1 MNKRKRKK
9 FKLKEFL
16 NDGRRIRDRTEFDVE
31 DKICTLLQMYYIK
44 REAWFGGGKLNGVNC
59 RRLMDKSEEII
70 NRIRDM
76 FIEMNKGIV
85 SDNNIDVYCKD
96 HKQILTEMD
105 NAYRYMRTLTITND
119 LITKTKDHIC
129 KSMLLWRK

>member
-1 MNKRKRKK
+1 
-9 FKLKEFL
+9 
-16 NDGRRIRDRTEFDVE
+16 
-31 DKICTLLQMYYIK
+31 MYHIK
-44 REAWFGGGKLNGVNC
+44 REVWFGGSKLNDLNC
-59 RRLMDKSEEII
+59 RRLIEKNEEII